1 MSQMNQENLLHSNRQ
16 YVIDKFNSIL
26 SPFKEKFNKTDEDIL
41 KIATDIEKGIY
52 NHTINFSENKN
63 IIKKWE
69 NHLFKNM
76 YLQFCIKVYSNLEPS
91 SYIKNARL
99 ISRLMSGEFSP
110 YEICG
115 MDHQYLF
122 PENWKTYIDEKS
134 KRDRTLYEINKEM
147 ATDIYKCGKC
157 HKRECVY
164 YQLQTRSADE
174 PMTTFVTCLN
184 CGKRWTC

>member
-1 MSQMNQENLLHSNRQ
+1 M
-16 YVIDKFNSIL
+16 
-26 SPFKEKFNKTDEDIL
+26 
-41 KIATDIEKGIY
+41 G
-52 NHTINFSENKN
+52 
-63 IIKKWE
+63 
-69 NHLFKNM
+69 
-76 YLQFCIKVYSNLEPS
+76 
-91 SYIKNARL
+91 
-99 ISRLMSGEFSP
+99 GEFSP

-184 CGKRWTC
+184 CGKRWKC